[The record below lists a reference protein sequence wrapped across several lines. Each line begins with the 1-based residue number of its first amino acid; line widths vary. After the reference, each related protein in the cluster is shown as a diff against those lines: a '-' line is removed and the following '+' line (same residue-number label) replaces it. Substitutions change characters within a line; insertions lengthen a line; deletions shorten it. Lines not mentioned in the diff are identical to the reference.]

1 MSTMTPAICGQAV
14 CGKTICGSVSK
25 VLTSIEIVAPPQK
38 KIYNTNEQF
47 NKEGMS
53 VKAHYN
59 DGTWAL
65 LAENQFFCSS
75 LDISASS
82 VTVSYSENGVTKT
95 AAQDVFVTRPGVSDK
110 QQSVELTRAGTAMLD
125 LYTKNIR
132 FVHADINADAL
143 ELPFSVSHVYNAKNA
158 ESNEASCGYGWQ
170 TNFHQRIVSPTS
182 ADDADA
188 EYIFIDGSGNRNKI
202 IPLRRTNE
210 DGTTSDV
217 FVLYE
222 NQSTEYDP
230 VNRKL
235 TDKDGNFSSFDASGR
250 LIKMVTVDSYRIEIV
265 YSASGKISF
274 VREYENNSS
283 ACNKEFVF
291 SYPASDRM
299 TISFTSANDQ
309 RQNSVHFVCSEG
321 RLVKIYYE
329 TYGTG
334 ECTSFSY
341 DEKGILISAED
352 VTGHAVSFSYS
363 GKRVVMTETPGS
375 VVKHPDVTAVVED
388 TCSARVWKIDYGGN
402 TRVTKDGK
410 TAVLGFSLKNRYA
423 FSFEDQSD
431 GSNVDKLN
439 VVGDIDFAQTIEVEP
454 GQQTYVNILTNTT
467 KKCGSVSVSLPKG
480 LPALGAFA
488 YDLSDNLN
496 MHDPKTVTDKYVDG
510 VSSTRVGG
518 YVAHFSFNRL
528 FADTNVTAKKGY
540 VVSAFVKP
548 NPHSFNCELA
558 AILYDSEGEIVDEAV
573 WEFNHK
579 NPEWQAGAACL
590 DDPQLRGVRIRVM
603 ISSSNH
609 NDSWMPMYVDEI
621 RVVEHTFNKSIATMD
636 DPDTPQYYEWLKQTF
651 GTGAYTEN
659 RYQIAN
665 GKVKT
670 NILKSTGVDEF
681 GNPTVQEY
689 EYAQNNGKLEVLYEN
704 RRGASIRNEQGN
716 VQFNVIKNEYT
727 YDGYMGALSMH
738 KRHAGGQSVLD
749 ANGYQLTKSGMELKL
764 VQTDLWSSNSV
775 ETDLRTALVKNSSDG
790 DGNKTIYTYDLR
802 GELTSMALEHAVE
815 TQGEATSAPSEPV
828 ISDETSYY
836 YTKFL
841 LTKVV
846 SGNNTVHYV
855 YDGFGKLLQ
864 VRLNGTVLKQYAH
877 RDTCDYSAATSES
890 DYNYEEQTIGDYSQ
904 KIVYN
909 ADGMPVRKQEKSG
922 AGSYSD
928 VVTMNYAAEDGDQYK
943 KGELMSITDVASGSA
958 LTRNFTYDA
967 ATRKIACVEHEGARS
982 FSISETVS
990 KGGVLTAK
998 TIGFGTNGSLEY
1010 NYYYDN
1016 VCIGND
1022 FTPAG
1027 SCKYMQFQN
1036 GQIGWKS
1043 ETEYDDFYNVSA
1055 RNVYNKAGAL
1065 RMRNVYAYSL
1075 DGKTI
1080 NAVYH
1085 YAGETTSWWANE
1097 EYTYDERKNIS
1108 SYKDVLSVLHTFE
1121 YDAAGRLI
1129 REENGTIHATKIFN
1143 YDGGNISTVNIQAYT
1158 ESGILA
1164 GVGTIT
1170 YNYYSGDEPDSDP
1183 NWVGRLKSI
1192 SGLVGY
1198 QEEINYD
1205 SAGNPLHWKGNVLQ
1219 WNRGRRLVSYGGI
1232 TFTYD
1237 AGGIRQSK
1245 TANGVT
1251 HSYYTE
1257 GSMIHKETLSNGDAL
1272 IYGYDESGIASI
1284 QYGGAMYYVQKNI
1297 QGDVVALVNADG
1309 DVVAKYSYD
1318 AWGINY
1324 VYDAEGKMNAS
1335 DSFIGNINPFRY
1347 RGYYYDRETGLYY
1360 LQTRYYDPTAGR
1372 FINADSADY
1381 LDPES
1386 INGLNLYA
1394 YCGNNPVRGSDPYG
1408 TNCIDEISN
1417 AIDWTHIIIKGAM
1430 NFMIGLT
1437 QMNRVG
1443 SNVKQFSNWLKNI
1456 SPKASFG
1463 FSIVGYALIGI
1474 SNIIDGVQSGKSA
1487 LNIVTDTVFDITAI
1501 ATITYMGAA
1510 IGSIIP
1516 GVGTAIGTTIGFAA
1530 GFIYSAIST
1539 TQIVKDLKKAFYQ
1552 GVNQFIDD
1560 VGRIIQDIG
1569 NAINNLF

>member
-1 MSTMTPAICGQAV
+1 MTPAICGQAV

-25 VLTSIEIVAPPQK
+25 VLTSIEIVTPPQK

-75 LDISASS
+75 LDVSAST

-235 TDKDGNFSSFDASGR
+235 TDKDGNFSSFDANGR
-250 LIKMVTVDSYRIEIV
+250 LKEMVTVDSYRIEIV

-283 ACNKEFVF
+283 VCNKEFVF

-334 ECTSFSY
+334 QYTSFSY

-431 GSNVDKLN
+431 GSDVDKLN

-454 GQQTYVNILTNTT
+454 GQQTYVNILTNTV

-488 YDLSDNLN
+488 YDLSNNLN

-528 FADTNVTAKKGY
+528 FADTNVAAKKGY

-558 AILYDSEGEIVDEAV
+558 AILYDSEGKIVDKAV
-573 WEFNHK
+573 WEFNHS

-621 RVVEHTFNKSIATMD
+621 RVVEHTFNKSIATED
-636 DPDTPQYYEWLKQTF
+636 DPDTPQYYERLKQTF

-704 RRGASIRNEQGN
+704 RRGESIRDKQGE
-716 VQFNVIKNEYT
+716 VQSNVIKNEYT

-775 ETDLRTALVKNSSDG
+775 ETDLRTALVKNSSDR

-815 TQGEATSAPSEPV
+815 NQGEATSAPSEPV
-828 ISDETSYY
+828 ITDGTSYY

-864 VRLNGTVLKQYAH
+864 VRLNGTVLKQYAY
-877 RDTCDYSAATSES
+877 RDTCNYSAATSES

-958 LTRNFTYDA
+958 LTQNFTYDA

-998 TIGFGTNGSLEY
+998 TIGFGTDGSLEY

-1036 GQIGWKS
+1036 GQIGWIS
-1043 ETEYDDFYNVSA
+1043 ETQYDSLYNVSA
-1055 RNVYNKAGAL
+1055 RNVYNEGSIPKVCDEYIY
-1065 RMRNVYAYSL
+1065 NS
-1075 DGKTI
+1075 DKKTI
-1080 NAVYH
+1080 GAVNH
-1085 YAGETTSWWANE
+1085 YAGANGSPWANE
-1097 EYTYDERKNIS
+1097 EYTYDDRKNIS
-1108 SYKDVLSVLHTFE
+1108 SYRDVLSGLHTFE

-1129 REENGTIHATKIFN
+1129 REENGTSRTTKVFSYN
-1143 YDGGNISTVNIQAYT
+1143 GGNISTVTYYIYT
-1158 ESGILA
+1158 STGALQESGTL
-1164 GVGTIT
+1164 T
-1170 YNYYSGDEPDSDP
+1170 YNYHGNTD
-1183 NWVGRLKSI
+1183 RLASV
-1192 SGLVGY
+1192 STSEGVFW
-1198 QEEINYD
+1198 QTNYD

-1257 GSMIHKETLSNGDAL
+1257 GSTIHKETLSNGDVL

-1394 YCGNNPVRGSDPYG
+1394 YCGNNPVMNVDPSGHAWWELGKWDWAKIGMISLSVLEICGG
-1408 TNCIDEISN
+1408 TVII
-1417 AIDWTHIIIKGAM
+1417 ALTHGAALG
-1430 NFMIGLT
+1430 IGL
-1437 QMNRVG
+1437 G
-1443 SNVKQFSNWLKNI
+1443 
-1456 SPKASFG
+1456 
-1463 FSIVGYALIGI
+1463 LIGT
-1474 SNIIDGVQSGKSA
+1474 G
-1487 LNIVTDTVFDITAI
+1487 
-1501 ATITYMGAA
+1501 
-1510 IGSIIP
+1510 IGSIISGLANEDGGGSFFAGWLGSQVGGVIALLP
-1516 GVGTAIGTTIGFAA
+1516 GIGPAIGGFVGSIVTDVAAGESINWGKAWLSGGIGFLLGIPSGIFSEVAA
-1530 GFIYSAIST
+1530 EKDIILQLVNAYNASLISFINILIDY
-1539 TQIVKDLKKAFYQ
+1539 
-1552 GVNQFIDD
+1552 FI
-1560 VGRIIQDIG
+1560 GRKRNEKG
-1569 NAINNLF
+1569 